1 MRTFIAIL
9 GAVLLSLVGVYAAED
24 QEKVYTGVVE
34 DRGEEGVEPSSTTVS
49 MTVATLREGGE
60 TTVVLNT
67 RSRKFEE
74 TAVPGKDE
82 L

>member
-1 MRTFIAIL
+1 MRIFLTIL
-9 GAVLLSLVGVYAAED
+9 GALLSLVGVYAAGDRENVD
-24 QEKVYTGVVE
+24 SEAVK
-34 DRGEEGVEPSSTTVS
+34 DRGEDGVKPSSTTVS

-74 TAVPGKDE
+74 TAVAGKDE